1 MITYPFPTQKITLQ
15 SGESINFMD
24 VGSGDQTL
32 LMIHG
37 LANYAPAWKKNIEKL
52 SQQFRC
58 IAIDLPGNGLSSV
71 SPKPYAMSYF
81 AATVLH
87 LIEKLQLKQIVLVG
101 HSMGG
106 QVCMHTYLQVP
117 QLFEKM
123 VLCAPAGFE
132 HFSSFEQ
139 SVYQSTM
146 SFFDF
151 FSSEENSLR
160 KLIRSSFYHNTH
172 QGDDMVQDLVF
183 LMQQQPIQ
191 QYRKMVDQC
200 ISSMLNEPVYNHLE
214 QIKIPCLIL
223 FGERDALI
231 PNKLLHPITTRA
243 LAEQAAKRIPKS
255 ELHILSG
262 AGHFLHWE
270 KPNEVN
276 ELISDFLKK
285 Q

>member
-1 MITYPFPTQKITLQ
+1 MITYPFPSQKIKLPL
-15 SGESINFMD
+15 GETINYMD
-24 VGSGDQTL
+24 VGSGTQTL

-52 SQQFRC
+52 SRQFRC
-58 IAIDLPGNGLSSV
+58 IAIDLPGNGLSSF
-71 SPKPYAMSYF
+71 SHQPYTMTYF
-81 AATVLH
+81 AQTVLH
-87 LIEKLQLKQIVLVG
+87 FIEKLSLNQVVLVG

-106 QVCMHTYLQVP
+106 QISMHTYLQVP
-117 QLFEKM
+117 HLFEKM

-132 HFSSFEQ
+132 HFTSFEQ

-200 ISSMLNEPVYNHLE
+200 ISSMLNEPVYHKLE
-214 QIKIPCLIL
+214 QITIPCLIL

-231 PNKLLHPITTRA
+231 PNKLLHPITTRT
-243 LAEQAAKRIPKS
+243 LAEQSAKRIPKS

-270 KPNEVN
+270 KPNEAN
-276 ELISDFLKK
+276 ELIIDFLMK
-285 Q
+285 

>member
-1 MITYPFPTQKITLQ
+1 MITYPYSSQKIKLQ
-15 SGESINFMD
+15 SGETINYMD
-24 VGSGDQTL
+24 VGKGAQTL

-37 LANYAPAWKKNIEKL
+37 LANYAPAWKKNMEQL
-52 SQQFRC
+52 SKQYRC

-71 SPKPYAMSYF
+71 SQQPYSMTYF
-81 AATVLH
+81 AQTVLH
-87 LIEKLQLKQIVLVG
+87 LIEKLGLKQVTLVG

-106 QVCMHTYLQVP
+106 QVCMHAYLQVP
-117 QLFEKM
+117 QLFEKLI
-123 VLCAPAGFE
+123 LCAPAGFE
-132 HFSSFEQ
+132 HFTSFEQ

-172 QGDDMVQDLVF
+172 QGDEMVQDLVF

-200 ISSMLNEPVYNHLE
+200 ISSMLNEPVYDKLE
-214 QIKIPCLIL
+214 QVKIPCLIL

-231 PNKLLHPITTRA
+231 PNKLLHPITTRT
-243 LAEQAAKRIPKS
+243 LAEQAAKRMPKS

-270 KPNEVN
+270 KPNEIN
-276 ELISDFLKK
+276 ELMIEFLNKN
-285 Q
+285 